1 LINKNKKGVL
11 RVRDFIREMTTN
23 YITETMLNE
32 QIMNE
37 AVDLLYEKLVVF
49 GGGAKYGQIVFMAGG
64 AGCFDENTLVKT
76 ADGYKK
82 ISEIETGDMVYTL
95 NEETKEIELKPV
107 IRPISYDVTQQTEEL
122 IELTFENGE
131 TVVCTENHLFY
142 VNGEWIPAKDLE
154 EPKKK
159 KVSGTEK
166 VYDLSIEGNH
176 NYLITKSDIIVHNSG
191 KGFASKTF
199 MEAEKFKIRDVD
211 EWKKAYLEL
220 AKLKNINP
228 ELKSL
233 NLKNSED
240 VFTLH
245 QFVKKR
251 GIKSKTL
258 DMLLSDVK
266 ADRLP
271 NIIFDITGKEM
282 SDFEEVIPRLIETGY
297 ESKNIHVAWVLTDF
311 KVAYTS
317 NLTRDRVVPGDVFLD
332 THKGAAKTMQ
342 TLIDNKRMPN
352 GSNGRF
358 VVIMNNRSNTVV
370 FNTGNVY
377 KGRKVDLKNQKNVDA
392 KGVSGFYY
400 ITVKEAGKPFKAEE
414 TWKEELHSQI
424 VSNVPGGQDGL
435 DRLRKHALDAL
446 QADVDDETKKPKD
459 REAARQGI
467 ELVRR
472 DVRLD
477 RALRKLPKGVS
488 KDAIA
493 RVKSRL

>member
-1 LINKNKKGVL
+1 
-11 RVRDFIREMTTN
+11 
-23 YITETMLNE
+23 
-32 QIMNE
+32 
-37 AVDLLYEKLVVF
+37 
-49 GGGAKYGQIVFMAGG
+49 
-64 AGCFDENTLVKT
+64 
-76 ADGYKK
+76 
-82 ISEIETGDMVYTL
+82 
-95 NEETKEIELKPV
+95 
-107 IRPISYDVTQQTEEL
+107 
-122 IELTFENGE
+122 
-131 TVVCTENHLFY
+131 
-142 VNGEWIPAKDLE
+142 
-154 EPKKK
+154 
-159 KVSGTEK
+159 
-166 VYDLSIEGNH
+166 
-176 NYLITKSDIIVHNSG
+176 
-191 KGFASKTF
+191 
-199 MEAEKFKIRDVD
+199 
-211 EWKKAYLEL
+211 
-220 AKLKNINP
+220 
-228 ELKSL
+228 
-233 NLKNSED
+233 
-240 VFTLH
+240 
-245 QFVKKR
+245 
-251 GIKSKTL
+251 
-258 DMLLSDVK
+258 MLLSDVK